1 MGTKTLRFMP
11 TRVFG
16 IRVLDALVGIVF
28 AALVIGLVSTVAA
41 LVTGTLLCLWDHMRA
56 MVAAI
61 RSDVFNEDVDM
72 EL

>member
-1 MGTKTLRFMP
+1 
-11 TRVFG
+11 VFG

-41 LVTGTLLCLWDHMRA
+41 LVGGTLLCLWDHMRA

-61 RSDVFNEDVDM
+61 RSDVSNEDVDM